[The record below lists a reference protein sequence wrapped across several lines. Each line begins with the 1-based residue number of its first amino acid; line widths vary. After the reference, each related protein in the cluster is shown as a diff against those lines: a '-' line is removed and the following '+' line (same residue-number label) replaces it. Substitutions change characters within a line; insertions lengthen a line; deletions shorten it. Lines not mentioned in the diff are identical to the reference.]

1 MRIAVIVGVLACL
14 VACEK
19 APEPAPAPAVK
30 VEVPAVPQAQAD
42 FVAAIEA
49 ADDQAGID
57 KFCGDFAGMAGFEGW
72 VVTVR
77 ESQVSTLNRSVGIT
91 FNAGD
96 GVKLEQVV
104 QADNPLHGAV
114 ERLLI
119 GDQVTISGAFTHGNG
134 ECSYSLDTFGIR
146 LSQVG

>member
-1 MRIAVIVGVLACL
+1 MRLAVVLNLAFLLAACD
-14 VACEK
+14 K
-19 APEPAPAPAVK
+19 APEPEPAPVVTA
-30 VEVPAVPQAQAD
+30 EVVPQAQAE
-42 FVAAIEA
+42 FVAAVDLT
-49 ADDQAGID
+49 DDQAGID
-57 KFCGDFAGMAGFEGW
+57 KFCSEFVRTPGFESW

-91 FNAGD
+91 FDAGT

-119 GDQVTISGAFTHGNG
+119 GDKVTISGEFTHGNG
-134 ECSYSLDTFGIR
+134 ECGYSLDTFGIR
-146 LSQVG
+146 LSKVG